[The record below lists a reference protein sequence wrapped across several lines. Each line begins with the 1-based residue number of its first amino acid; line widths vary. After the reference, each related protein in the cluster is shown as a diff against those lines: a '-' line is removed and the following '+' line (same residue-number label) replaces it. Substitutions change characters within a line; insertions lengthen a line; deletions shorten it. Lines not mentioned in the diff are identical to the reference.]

1 MSELENGNPIRVSAS
16 ISEFLRHV
24 FSCKVK
30 MQSTSAPILLTSFAP
45 WRASQPSNSS
55 DDLLIQSQRT
65 GVLPPEAVILHKLPV
80 NFQLAPTQVIAKIFE
95 LRPRYVVCCGMAES
109 RNQLN
114 LELQGTCNQ
123 RVLKTS
129 INLKRLMM
137 GAQITEV
144 SHSAGDFVCNHLYF
158 KVLDFLNHA
167 NWPCECVFV
176 HVPRLTK
183 ANWQPIQSD
192 FQLMLDR
199 LSTAQK
205 PLWVKQAA

>member
-1 MSELENGNPIRVSAS
+1 
-16 ISEFLRHV
+16 
-24 FSCKVK
+24 
-30 MQSTSAPILLTSFAP
+30 MQSIRAPILLTSFAP

-65 GVLPPEAVILHKLPV
+65 GGLPSEAIILRKLPV

-95 LRPRYVVCCGMAES
+95 LRPRWVICCGMAES
-109 RNQLN
+109 RNHLN

-123 RVLKTS
+123 RVLQTS
-129 INLKRLMM
+129 INLKTLM
-137 GAQITEV
+137 ADTQITEV

-158 KVLDFLNHA
+158 KVLDFLNRA

-192 FQLMLDR
+192 FLLMLDR
-199 LSTAQK
+199 LSTPQQNRWA
-205 PLWVKQAA
+205 KQAA